1 MMGDTRSLAGKV
13 AMVTGSG
20 RGMGRAHAV
29 ELAKR
34 GAAVVVHDVL
44 AEEAE
49 ETMRQVRAAGAKAHL
64 ERADVTDP
72 AAIREAVARAAQAL
86 GPIDIL
92 VNNAGIP
99 AERTGIE
106 EVTEEIYTRL
116 MAVHVKGTF
125 FTTQAVVPAMK
136 TKGGGKIINVSSMWA
151 QSGHHYGAVYTAA
164 KAAILGLTKS
174 WAKEL
179 APWKITV
186 NAITPGGVV
195 TEPVLKKGGMEYV
208 KKASEAVPLKRYA
221 MPEEIAY
228 AIGFLASP
236 ESDFVTGQVLALNG
250 GQVIVGF

>member
-29 ELAKR
+29 ELARR
-34 GAAVVVHDVL
+34 GGAVVVHDVL

-106 EVTEEIYTRL
+106 EVTEEIYARL

-125 FTTQAVVPAMK
+125 FTTQAV
-136 TKGGGKIINVSSMWA
+136 
-151 QSGHHYGAVYTAA
+151 
-164 KAAILGLTKS
+164 
-174 WAKEL
+174 
-179 APWKITV
+179 
-186 NAITPGGVV
+186 
-195 TEPVLKKGGMEYV
+195 
-208 KKASEAVPLKRYA
+208 
-221 MPEEIAY
+221 
-228 AIGFLASP
+228 
-236 ESDFVTGQVLALNG
+236 
-250 GQVIVGF
+250 